1 MNEAIFM
8 LGLPGSGKS
17 TFINQFLKL
26 HPEYEVVSADEI
38 RLKHPDYDPKDP
50 EAIHEICVNL
60 AEQMMYSL
68 SGEIGGTIP
77 VDVIM
82 DGGGINNSYTPRII
96 ERMRKNGYKIKV
108 VYIDT
113 PVDICIQRNK
123 ERVKNGER
131 FVPASSIIDKS
142 YRLRKSVDKL
152 SMMAD
157 TFETVKYFSDRYIFC
172 DLDGTIAEYQQLP
185 VDEYGDI
192 NFVEYGVFKYSKP
205 VMPMINTLRRL
216 SEEGKR
222 IFIVSASPNS
232 ICNIE
237 KKEWVNKHL
246 PFIKDE
252 DIYFVGKKEFKYVF
266 LFQLINMLKLDPSD
280 CMAIDDDHTVLD
292 TYSRLHINSMHP
304 SCFLTNY

>member
-1 MNEAIFM
+1 MKKAIFM

-17 TFINQFLKL
+17 FEISKILKL
-26 HPEYEVVSADEI
+26 YPDYKVVSADEI
-38 RLKHPDYDPKDP
+38 RLTHPNYDPKDP
-50 EAIHEICVNL
+50 EAIHEECVSWAERDMYNL
-60 AEQMMYSL
+60 AEQTGCNL
-68 SGEIGGTIP
+68 
-77 VDVIM
+77 IM
-82 DGGGINNSYTPRII
+82 DGGGINNNYTPRII
-96 ERMRKNGYKIKV
+96 NRLKKSGYHIV
-108 VYIDT
+108 VLFIDT
-113 PVDICIQRNK
+113 PVEICILINK

-131 FVPASSIIDKS
+131 FVPATAIIDKS
-142 YRLRKSVDKL
+142 YRLRKSVEKL
-152 SMMAD
+152 SAICD
-157 TFETVKYFSDRYIFC
+157 EFEVVKYFTDKNIFV

-185 VDEYGDI
+185 TDEYGDI

-205 VMPMINTLRRL
+205 VIPMINTLRRL

-237 KKEWVNKHL
+237 KKDWVNKHL

-266 LFQLINMLKLDPSD
+266 LFQLINMLKLKPSD
-280 CMAIDDDHTVLD
+280 CMAIDDDHKVLE